1 MRLAKK
7 STASRLEKAAV
18 CSAKAKQGCGPI
30 ISPTV
35 PGAVA
40 EYKDGKGVLFSDRIL
55 LLCRQFMK
63 GRVKAQMSEE
73 KNKQVDLS
81 KIETALL
88 KCSAFIKE
96 AAVIIREGRPFAVI
110 YPDFELLKKA
120 DVINIE
126 EEIKWYGV
134 ELYNIDAQEDE
145 KIRGYRIVT
154 HPLAKTPAEEWDKRA
169 VLQQITQVEE
179 AEGVESEPDDEIY
192 RKLKKYLSSVSDHPV
207 YPSSHLELDL
217 GLDSLEYVMLFV
229 FIEKSFGLHLDE
241 KVFSKLMVMEDLY
254 RWVHRHSKK
263 AGFAEV
269 SWKELLKE
277 KSREKL
283 VYSPWVMMGWKLALL
298 PFFKLYFRL
307 KVSGTEHF
315 PEGPFII
322 APNHYSMLDGF
333 IVLATLPP
341 PVLKKSFFL
350 AYEGEFGTPRLRPL
364 AKHSQ
369 MLLID
374 IDKDLKIS
382 LQRTAL
388 PLIES
393 QNLVIF
399 PENARSRDGRLLPF
413 KKFFAI
419 LSKEIDVPIVP
430 TLLQGT
436 FEALPAGKI
445 FPKRTKVTVKNLK
458 PIYPGDAS
466 YEELSGRVKKA
477 ILAELQGN
485 QQQ

>member
-1 MRLAKK
+1 
-7 STASRLEKAAV
+7 
-18 CSAKAKQGCGPI
+18 
-30 ISPTV
+30 
-35 PGAVA
+35 
-40 EYKDGKGVLFSDRIL
+40 
-55 LLCRQFMK
+55 MK
-63 GRVKAQMSEE
+63 GMVKVQMSE
-73 KNKQVDLS
+73 KKSKQIDLS
-81 KIETALL
+81 KIESALS
-88 KCSAFIKE
+88 KRSSFIKE
-96 AAVIIREGRPFAVI
+96 AVVIIKEGRPFAFI

-134 ELYNIDAQEDE
+134 ELYNIDAQEEE

-154 HPLAKTPAEEWDKRA
+154 HPLAKMPAGEWDKRA
-169 VLQQITQVEE
+169 VSQQITQAEE
-179 AEGVESEPDDEIY
+179 AEGEGSEPDDEIY
-192 RKLKKYLSSVSDHPV
+192 RELKKYLSSVSDHPV
-207 YPSSHLELDL
+207 HPSSHLELDL
-217 GLDSLEYVMLFV
+217 GLDSLEYVMLFLFV
-229 FIEKSFGLHLDE
+229 EKSFGLHLDE
-241 KVFSKLMVMEDLY
+241 KEFSKLMVMRDLY

-269 SWKELLKE
+269 SWNDLLNE
-277 KSREKL
+277 RSREKL
-283 VYSPWVMMGWKLALL
+283 VYSPWVMMAWKLALL

-307 KVSGTEHF
+307 KVSGKENF

-350 AYEGEFGTPRLRPL
+350 AYEGEFGTPRLKPL

-393 QNLVIF
+393 RNLVIF

-419 LSKEIDVPIVP
+419 LSKEIGVPIVP
-430 TLLQGT
+430 TVLQGT

-445 FPKRTKVTVKNLK
+445 FPKRTKVTIKYLK
-458 PIYPGDAS
+458 PVYPDDTG
-466 YEELSGRVKKA
+466 YEELSDRVKKA
-477 ILAELQGN
+477 IQAELQSH
-485 QQQ
+485 

>member
-1 MRLAKK
+1 
-7 STASRLEKAAV
+7 
-18 CSAKAKQGCGPI
+18 
-30 ISPTV
+30 
-35 PGAVA
+35 
-40 EYKDGKGVLFSDRIL
+40 
-55 LLCRQFMK
+55 
-63 GRVKAQMSEE
+63 
-73 KNKQVDLS
+73 
-81 KIETALL
+81 LL
-88 KCSAFIKE
+88 KRSAFIKE
-96 AAVIIREGRPFAVI
+96 AAVIIREGHPFAVI
-110 YPDFELLKKA
+110 YPNFELLKKA
-120 DVINIE
+120 NVINIE
-126 EEIKWYGV
+126 EEVKWYGV

-145 KIRGYRIVT
+145 KIWGYRIVT
-154 HPLAKTPAEEWDKRA
+154 SPLAKTSEGEWDKNA
-169 VLQQITQVEE
+169 LLHQLTQAEE
-179 AEGVESEPDDEIY
+179 AEGEESEPGDEIY
-192 RKLKKYLSSVSDHPV
+192 RELKRYLSSVSVHPV
-207 YPSSHLELDL
+207 HPASHLELDL
-217 GLDSLEYVMLFV
+217 ELDSLEYVMLFA

-241 KVFSKLMVMEDLY
+241 KVFSKLMVMQDLY

-269 SWKELLKE
+269 SWNDLLNE

-283 VYSPWVMMGWKLALL
+283 VYSPWVMMAWKLALL
-298 PFFKLYFRL
+298 PFFKLYFHL
-307 KVSGTEHF
+307 KVSGRENF

-436 FEALPAGKI
+436 FEALPAGKV
-445 FPKRTKVTVKNLK
+445 FPKRTDITIKYLEPV
-458 PIYPGDAS
+458 YPGDES
-466 YEELSGRVKKA
+466 YEELSDRVKKA
-477 ILAELQGN
+477 MQSELQRH
-485 QQQ
+485 

>member
-1 MRLAKK
+1 MK
-7 STASRLEKAAV
+7 
-18 CSAKAKQGCGPI
+18 
-30 ISPTV
+30 
-35 PGAVA
+35 
-40 EYKDGKGVLFSDRIL
+40 GKGE
-55 LLCRQFMK
+55 K
-63 GRVKAQMSEE
+63 KMSEE
-73 KNKQVDLS
+73 KSKQVDLS
-81 KIETALL
+81 KIESALL
-88 KCSAFIKE
+88 KRSAFIKE
-96 AAVIIREGRPFAVI
+96 AVVIIKEGHPFAVI

-120 DVINIE
+120 AVINIE

-154 HPLAKTPAEEWDKRA
+154 HPLARTPEGEWDKRA
-169 VLQQITQVEE
+169 VSQQLTQAEE
-179 AEGVESEPDDEIY
+179 AEGEGSEPGDEIY
-192 RKLKKYLSSVSDHPV
+192 RKLKKYLSSVSVHPV
-207 YPSSHLELDL
+207 HMRSHLELDL
-217 GLDSLEYVMLFV
+217 ELDSLEYVMLFV

-241 KVFSKLMVMEDLY
+241 KVFSRLMVMQDLY
-254 RWVHRHSKK
+254 RWVHKHSKK

-269 SWKELLKE
+269 NWNDLLNE

-283 VYSPWVMMGWKLALL
+283 VYSPWVMMAWKLALL

-307 KVSGTEHF
+307 KISGRENF

-322 APNHYSMLDGF
+322 APNHCSMLDGF
-333 IVLATLPP
+333 IILATLPP

-350 AYEGEFGTPRLRPL
+350 AYEGEFGTPRLKPL
-364 AKHSQ
+364 ARHSQ

-393 QNLVIF
+393 KNLVIF
-399 PENARSRDGRLLPF
+399 PENARSRDGKLLPF

-419 LSKEIDVPIVP
+419 LSKEINVPIVP

-445 FPKRTKVTVKNLK
+445 FPKRTDISIEYLK
-458 PIYPGDAS
+458 PVYPGEEN

-477 ILAELQGN
+477 IQTQLQSH
-485 QQQ
+485 